1 MEIEKVI
8 CGRALVNGELTYTEV
23 GINDGRIVAVGKMVR
38 GGDERVELGT
48 SDVLLPGFIDPHVHF
63 RDPGMTQ
70 KEDFQ
75 SGSMSAINAGVTCV
89 LDMPNT
95 KPPVSDH
102 RTLMRLPVA
111 RTSRTAGMS
120 SLSSFNRMFPVVEPM
135 NNLNP
140 GTMGANIPAFI
151 PGVTAT
157 NKP

>member
-75 SGSMSAINAGVTCV
+75 SGSMSAINAGQ
-89 LDMPNT
+89 
-95 KPPVSDH
+95 
-102 RTLMRLPVA
+102 RA
-111 RTSRTAGMS
+111 
-120 SLSSFNRMFPVVEPM
+120 
-135 NNLNP
+135 
-140 GTMGANIPAFI
+140 
-151 PGVTAT
+151 
-157 NKP
+157 